1 MDSLATSA
9 SIEQGRKEGR
19 DRKGGRW
26 EEGEMR
32 MMMRERAMRRVKE
45 RESLSL
51 NVGRKSEGNRM
62 LYTATSAVKSRQN
75 FISL

>member
-26 EEGEMR
+26 EGRDEGESD
-32 MMMRERAMRRVKE
+32 ETSE
-45 RESLSL
+45 REKISLSL
-51 NVGRKSEGNRM
+51 NVGRKSEGSRM